1 MTEAQKYQ
9 GHLYRGE
16 KKKGGQQQQQQQNQA
31 GDKRKSMQEQGQEM
45 VYKGAY
51 VEDAA
56 EDGSNVVAVIDVPP
70 RAPTPPV
77 NVFDFLVQDATPKA
91 APAVGGAPERK
102 MLERESSSMYVN
114 HPNDSQYSQHSNGD
128 GATYRQHGFSYGD
141 APVQQTFE
149 RYDSQSNMENSQ
161 ASMMP
166 PPSVYATPAPKKEKK
181 DKSEKSDK
189 KRKRHHVDDLTE
201 RMLDCGH
208 WMPQERP
215 AEVNAALVGW
225 LRDRLPAVWPAAGTP
240 LRQA

>member
-1 MTEAQKYQ
+1 
-9 GHLYRGE
+9 
-16 KKKGGQQQQQQQNQA
+16 
-31 GDKRKSMQEQGQEM
+31 
-45 VYKGAY
+45 
-51 VEDAA
+51 
-56 EDGSNVVAVIDVPP
+56 VVAVIDVPP

-166 PPSVYATPAPKKEKK
+166 PPSVYATPAPKKERRTRVRRATR
-181 DKSEKSDK
+181 SASAITSTTWTCPPPNALP
-189 KRKRHHVDDLTE
+189 RATRPWPTRPHL
-201 RMLDCGH
+201 LL
-208 WMPQERP
+208 PQAESSTP
-215 AEVNAALVGW
+215 ASPVVSAAW
-225 LRDRLPAVWPAAGTP
+225 
-240 LRQA
+240 